1 MLQELRDKSTGM
13 IAKIIIGFIIVI
25 FALFGT
31 EALFQGNAEAS
42 RAISVNGEKIT
53 EEDILRGI
61 QRQKQEML
69 SRFGDSIPAEYLS
82 DERLRTPAVDTL
94 ISEALLAQAGRE
106 GGLTASKTAIGAE
119 IAAIPFLQKD
129 GVFDQESFLRVIN
142 NQGYETY
149 AVYLKDAVDR
159 KVIYQLQTAIA
170 NSSFV
175 TPTELKNIIGLS
187 FQSRDFNYLI
197 LPVEAAEKSVVVE
210 DKDVKAYY
218 DANPQTYTTPEQV
231 AVDYVELSSAELAK
245 NIAVTDEQVQKQ
257 FEQNTKAFVAKTER
271 QAAHILLDG
280 ADAQKRAEEIKTKL
294 AAGEDFA
301 KLATEFSTDEG
312 SKAQGGDLGFSSGDA
327 FPAEF
332 EAALAK
338 LKVNEVSAPVK
349 TEAGVHIIKLLA
361 ERGSN
366 APTFEDSKAA
376 IIDQLKRSEA
386 ESQFGAKLEKL
397 KDLAYNADSLADVAK
412 ELGLTAQNTGLFTKT
427 SGKDLTANNAVVTA
441 AFSAEV
447 LEQGN
452 ASEVIELEPS
462 RVLVLKKTDRKPAQL
477 QPLEVV
483 KEQITAV
490 VRAEKIQVL
499 LAQQAQGVITALNS
513 GASLADQAKALALE
527 AKAAVGVTR
536 SDSATDRDVLQYT
549 FSLASPAANKTV
561 SGSVRTAK
569 GDHAVVV
576 LSAVTLA
583 AEDKVPAEQRAAIA
597 TQLANITGEYD
608 FKSFQSHLEEVAK
621 IKRPQ

>member
-61 QRQKQEML
+61 QGRKQQII
-69 SRFGDSIPAEYLS
+69 SRYGESVPAEYLT
-82 DERLRTPAVDTL
+82 DEKLRQPVVDGL
-94 ISEALLAQAGRE
+94 IQRALLAQVAKE
-106 GGLTASKTAIGAE
+106 GGLAANTAMINKELVESPAFQE
-119 IAAIPFLQKD
+119 N
-129 GVFDQESFLRVIN
+129 GVFNQERFVQLLRYQGFTPLTYQKAVAEDAVIN
-142 NQGYETY
+142 
-149 AVYLKDAVDR
+149 
-159 KVIYQLQTAIA
+159 QLQFAIA

-187 FQSRDFNYLI
+187 FQSRDFNYLVI
-197 LPVEAAEKSVVVE
+197 PVDAAEKSVTVE
-210 DKDVKAYY
+210 DKDVKAHY

-231 AVDYVELSSAELAK
+231 AVDYIELSTAELAK
-245 NIAVTDEQVQKQ
+245 NIVVTDEQVQKQ

-271 QAAHILLDG
+271 QAAHILLEG
-280 ADAQKRAEEIKTKL
+280 TDAQKRAEEIKAKL

-338 LKVNEVSAPVK
+338 LKVNEVSVPVK
-349 TEAGVHIIKLLA
+349 TDAGVHIIKLLA

-366 APTFEDSKAA
+366 APTFEESKAG
-376 IIDQLKRSEA
+376 ILDQLKRTEA

-397 KDLAYNADSLADVAK
+397 KDLAYNADSLTDVAK

-427 SGKDLTANNAVVTA
+427 GGKDLTANTAVVTA

-452 ASEVIELEPS
+452 ASDVIELEPS

-477 QPLEVV
+477 QPLETV

-490 VRAEKIQVL
+490 VRTEKVQAL
-499 LAQQAQGVITALNS
+499 LAQQAQGIIAALNS
-513 GASLADQAKALALE
+513 GATLADQASVLGLE
-527 AKAAVGVTR
+527 AKAAAGVTR
-536 SDSATDRDVLQYT
+536 SDAATDRDVLQYA
-549 FSLASPAANKTV
+549 FSLASPAANKPV

-576 LSAVTLA
+576 LSAVNLG

>member
-31 EALFQGNAEAS
+31 EALFQGDAAAN

-61 QRQKQEML
+61 QSRKQQII
-69 SRFGDSIPAEYLS
+69 SRYGESVPAEYLT
-82 DERLRTPAVDTL
+82 DEKLRQPVVDGL
-94 ISEALLAQAGRE
+94 IQRALLAKVAKE
-106 GGLTASKTAIGAE
+106 GGLAANTAMINKELVESPAFQE
-119 IAAIPFLQKD
+119 N
-129 GVFDQESFLRVIN
+129 GVFNQERFVQLLRYQGLTPMSYQKAVAEDTMIN
-142 NQGYETY
+142 
-149 AVYLKDAVDR
+149 
-159 KVIYQLQTAIA
+159 QLQFAIA

-175 TPTELKNIIGLS
+175 TPAELKNIIGLS
-187 FQSRDFNYLI
+187 FQSRDFNYLVI
-197 LPVEAAEKSVVVE
+197 PVETAEKSVTVE
-210 DKDVKAYY
+210 GKDIKAHY
-218 DANPQTYTTPEQV
+218 DSNPQTYTTPEQV
-231 AVDYVELSSAELAK
+231 AVDYIELSTAELAK
-245 NIAVTDEQVQKQ
+245 NITVTDEQVQKQ
-257 FEQNTKAFVAKTER
+257 FEQNAKAFVAKTER
-271 QAAHILLDG
+271 QAAHILLEG
-280 ADAQKRAEEIKTKL
+280 ADAQKRAEEIKAKL
-294 AAGEDFA
+294 TAGEDFS
-301 KLATEFSTDEG
+301 KLATEFSTDAG

-338 LKVNEVSAPVK
+338 LKVNEISAPVK

-361 ERGSN
+361 ERGSS
-366 APTFEDSKAA
+366 APTLEESKAA
-376 IIDQLKRSEA
+376 IIDQLKTGEA

-412 ELGLTAQNTGLFTKT
+412 ELGLTAQNTGLFGKT
-427 SGKDLTANNAVVTA
+427 GGKDLTANNAVVTA

-477 QPLEVV
+477 QSLDAV

-490 VRAEKIQVL
+490 VRAEKVQAF
-499 LAQQAQGVITALNS
+499 LAQQAQSIIAALNT
-513 GASLADQAKALALE
+513 GATLTDQAKALGLE
-527 AKAAVGVTR
+527 AKAAAAVTR
-536 SDSATDRDVLQYT
+536 SDAATDRDVLQYA
-549 FSLASPAANKTV
+549 FSLASPAANKPV

-576 LSAVTLA
+576 LSAVTLGV
-583 AEDKVPAEQRAAIA
+583 EDKVPAEQRASIA
-597 TQLANITGEYD
+597 TQLANINGEYE

-621 IKRPQ
+621 IKRP